1 MAKVLIAYYTRG
13 GTTEKLAQAVAAGA
27 RSVPQAELTMR
38 RVPEM
43 DVKELLL
50 HDAIIFGSPVYY
62 GSMAAEMKKLLDD
75 SVGFHGRLDGKV
87 GGAFATSALIGG
99 GNETTILDLL
109 HGLLIHGMIVKGMAD
124 ADHYGAVAV
133 GGVDDRAVQ
142 MGTRLGQNVARLAV
156 RLFG

>member
-1 MAKVLIAYYTRG
+1 MASVLIAYYTRG
-13 GTTEKLAQAVAAGA
+13 GTTEKLAQAVAAGV
-27 RSVPQAELTMR
+27 RSVPQAEVAMR

-50 HDAIIFGSPVYY
+50 HDAIVLGSPVYY

-99 GNETTILDLL
+99 GNETTILDLV